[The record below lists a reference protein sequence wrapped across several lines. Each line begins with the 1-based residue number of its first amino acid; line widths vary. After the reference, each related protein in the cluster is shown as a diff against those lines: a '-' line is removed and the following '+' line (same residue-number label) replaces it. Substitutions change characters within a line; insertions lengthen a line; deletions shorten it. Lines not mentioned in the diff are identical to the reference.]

1 MDRGRRKRTT
11 GWITGLVHDRQ
22 NVCIHFFPSQVGA
35 VLVEVD
41 GEDVREWS
49 VNDVI
54 ERAQIAQK
62 VYKQIEFDVLK
73 DCENFP

>member
-1 MDRGRRKRTT
+1 M
-11 GWITGLVHDRQ
+11 
-22 NVCIHFFPSQVGA
+22 
-35 VLVEVD
+35 LVEVD